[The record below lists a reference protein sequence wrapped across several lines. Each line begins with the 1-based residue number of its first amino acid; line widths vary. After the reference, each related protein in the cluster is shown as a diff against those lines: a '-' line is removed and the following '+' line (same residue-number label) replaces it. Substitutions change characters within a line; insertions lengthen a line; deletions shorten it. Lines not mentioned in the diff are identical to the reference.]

1 MCSQHAPVS
10 QACSLAAGP
19 PCVSAVTRAVP
30 GRPVRGPTFLLG
42 WVDARPEAPVW
53 TAAGHLD
60 QVEAARAGV
69 GLGAR
74 EGELQQGGG
83 SGRVCVRVCL
93 TTLRFSTS
101 TKTSI
106 PAALL
111 SSTVPGWPALL
122 TQADAR
128 TLSERLLQMKTVW
141 RNTRCL
147 GGGRGHR
154 QVKEGH
160 SHTASFQ

>member
-1 MCSQHAPVS
+1 MSCS
-10 QACSLAAGP
+10 G
-19 PCVSAVTRAVP
+19 
-30 GRPVRGPTFLLG
+30 
-42 WVDARPEAPVW
+42 
-53 TAAGHLD
+53 
-60 QVEAARAGV
+60 
-69 GLGAR
+69 
-74 EGELQQGGG
+74 GGG

-147 GGGRGHR
+147 AGRGRGGGHR